1 MSARNIEAIYPLS
14 PLQQGMLFHTLC
26 APAEAAV
33 YFGQFHCTLQG
44 DVNVDAIKWAWQRAV
59 DQHPI
64 LRTAVVWENLDEPLQ
79 VVGRQVKLS
88 FIEQDWRGTSPL
100 AQQERLEQFL
110 QADRSKGFDL
120 THAPVM
126 RLILIRL
133 ADDAYHFIWSRPLML
148 LDGWSVALLLNE
160 IAAFY
165 DAFREGRQISPGPSR
180 PYADY
185 IAWLQQQDLS
195 QAEAFWR
202 RTLKGFTAP
211 TPFGVDHPVDAGSD
225 PDGEVFCAEQT
236 QFTIATTEALQSLAR
251 RERLTLNVIVQGA
264 WALLL
269 SRYSGC
275 DDVVFGATVS
285 GRPPQLEG
293 VDAMLGLF
301 INTVPVRVKVPGE
314 MILLPWLQQIQE
326 QQSEM
331 LLYEHSP
338 LVEVQKWSDVPRG
351 LQLFNS
357 VVIFENFPV
366 EQSRER
372 SDDIKA
378 HRPALFE
385 RTNYPL
391 TLVIEPGPELMIQLL
406 YDRRRFDRETITRML
421 DHFTALIEDMLL
433 DPAKKLSGFSVA
445 TEKERAQ
452 LLDSFNANLEVL
464 I

>member
-211 TPFGVDHPVDAGSD
+211 TPFGVDHPVDAGSE

-301 INTVPVRVKVPGE
+301 INTVPVRVKVRGE
-314 MILLPWLQQIQE
+314 IILLPWLQQIQE

-351 LQLFNS
+351 LQLFES

-366 EQSRER
+366 EQSAER

-452 LLDSFNANLEVL
+452 LLDSFNADLEVL

>member
-1 MSARNIEAIYPLS
+1 MSAKNIEAIYPLS

-26 APAEAAV
+26 APEAAV

-59 DQHPI
+59 DRHPI
-64 LRTAVVWENLDEPLQ
+64 LRTALVWENLDEPLQ
-79 VVGRQVKLS
+79 VVGRHVKLS
-88 FIEQDWRGTSPL
+88 FIEHDWRGMPAL
-100 AQQERLEQFL
+100 AQHEHLEEFL
-110 QADRSKGFDL
+110 QADRSTAFDL

-126 RLILIRL
+126 RFILIRL
-133 ADDAYHFIWSRPLML
+133 ADDAYHFIWSRPLLL

-160 IAAFY
+160 IALFY
-165 DAFREGRQISPGPSR
+165 DAFCQGKQISLPRPR
-180 PYADY
+180 PYGDY
-185 IAWLQQQDLS
+185 ISWLQQQDLS

-202 RTLKGFTAP
+202 RTLEGFNAA
-211 TPFGVDHPVDAGSD
+211 TPFGVDHPVEAE
-225 PDGEVFCAEQT
+225 PEGEVFCAEET
-236 QFTIATTEALQSLAR
+236 QLTLTATEALQSLAR
-251 RERLTLNVIVQGA
+251 AERLTVNVIVQGA

-293 VDAMLGLF
+293 VDSMLGLF
-301 INTVPVRVKVPGE
+301 INTVPVRVKVTPE
-314 MILLPWLQQIQE
+314 SALLPWLQKIQE

-351 LQLFNS
+351 LPLFES

-366 EQSRER
+366 EQSKER
-372 SDDIKA
+372 NDDIKA

-385 RTNYPL
+385 RTNFPL
-391 TLVIEPGPELMIQLL
+391 TLVVEPGTELMIQLL
-406 YDRRRFDRETITRML
+406 YDRRRFDRETITRMI
-421 DHFTALIEDMLL
+421 DHFTALIEDMLA
-433 DPAKKLSGFSVA
+433 DPAKNLSSFSVA

-452 LLDSFNANLEVL
+452 LLDSFNADLEMVSY
-464 I
+464 

>member
-1 MSARNIEAIYPLS
+1 MSAKNIEAIYPLS

-26 APAEAAV
+26 APQAAV

-44 DVNVDAIKWAWQRAV
+44 DINVDAVKWAWQRAV
-59 DQHPI
+59 DRHPI
-64 LRTAVVWENLDEPLQ
+64 LRTALVWENLDEPLQ

-100 AQQERLEQFL
+100 VQQERLEQFL
-110 QADRSKGFDL
+110 QADRSRGFDL
-120 THAPVM
+120 THAPLM

-133 ADDAYHFIWSRPLML
+133 ADDAYHFIWSRPLLL

-165 DAFREGRQISPGPSR
+165 DAFRQGKQISLGPSR
-180 PYADY
+180 PYGDY

-211 TPFGVDHPVDAGSD
+211 TPFGVDHPVEAGAK
-225 PDGEVFCAEQT
+225 PDGEVFCTEQT

-264 WALLL
+264 WTLLL

-275 DDVVFGATVS
+275 EEVVFGATVS

-301 INTVPVRVKVPGE
+301 INTVPVRVKAPTE
-314 MILLPWLQQIQE
+314 LALLPWLQTIQE

-351 LQLFNS
+351 LQLFES

-366 EQSRER
+366 EQLPER
-372 SDDIKA
+372 SDDLKA

-391 TLVIEPGPELMIQLL
+391 TLVIEPGTELMIQLL
-406 YDRRRFDRETITRML
+406 YDRRRFERETITRML
-421 DHFTALIEDMLL
+421 DHFTALIEDMLF

-452 LLDSFNANLEVL
+452 LLDSFNADLEAVV
-464 I
+464 

>member
-1 MSARNIEAIYPLS
+1 MSAKNIEAIYPLS

-26 APAEAAV
+26 APGAAV

-44 DVNVDAIKWAWQRAV
+44 DINVDGIKWAWQRAV
-59 DQHPI
+59 DRHPI
-64 LRTAVVWENLDEPLQ
+64 LRTALVWENLDEPLQ
-79 VVGRQVKLS
+79 VVGRHVKLS
-88 FIEQDWRGTSPL
+88 FIEQDWRDMSPL
-100 AQQERLEQFL
+100 AQQERLQAFL
-110 QADRSKGFDL
+110 QADRGEGFDL
-120 THAPVM
+120 AHAPVM

-133 ADDAYHFIWSRPLML
+133 AEDAYHFIWSRPLLL

-165 DAFREGRQISPGPSR
+165 DAFCQGRQVNLGRCR

-185 IAWLQQQDLS
+185 ISWLQQQDLS

-202 RTLKGFTAP
+202 RTLAGFNAP
-211 TPFGVDHPVDAGSD
+211 TSFGVDHPVEAGD
-225 PDGEVFCAEQT
+225 EHDGEVFGAEET
-236 QFTIATTEALQSLAR
+236 QFTPATTEALQLLAR
-251 RERLTLNVIVQGA
+251 RERLTLNVLVQGA

-275 DDVVFGATVS
+275 EDVVFGATVS
-285 GRPPQLEG
+285 GRPPQLQG
-293 VDAMLGLF
+293 VDSMLGLF
-301 INTVPVRVKVPGE
+301 INTVPVRVKILPE
-314 MILLPWLQQIQE
+314 MTLLPWLQMNQE

-351 LQLFNS
+351 LPLFES

-366 EQSRER
+366 EQSAREQA
-372 SDDIKA
+372 DDIKT

-391 TLVIEPGPELMIQLL
+391 TLVVEPGSELMIQLL
-406 YDRRRFDRETITRML
+406 YDSRRFDRETITRML
-421 DHFTALIEDMLL
+421 EHFTALIEDMLACPQKNL
-433 DPAKKLSGFSVA
+433 AAFSVA
-445 TEKERAQ
+445 TEKERVQ
-452 LLDSFNANLEVL
+452 ILDSFNADLEAY
-464 I
+464 